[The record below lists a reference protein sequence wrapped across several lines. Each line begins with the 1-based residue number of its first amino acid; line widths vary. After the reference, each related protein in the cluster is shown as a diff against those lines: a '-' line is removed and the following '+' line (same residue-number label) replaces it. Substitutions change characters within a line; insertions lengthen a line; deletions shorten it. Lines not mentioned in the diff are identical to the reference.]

1 MTSRLLDN
9 PIWSSLTTEQAHL
22 SRGTGLGKRYE
33 ADVAPFAA
41 VETSDER
48 LSDEVARIV
57 SRDECV
63 YFVGVPP
70 ALDERWTVLASSRI
84 VQMVWQSEPRVLQS
98 SSEIVPLTA
107 RDNADMIALTTAVF
121 PGFFRSRTREMGAY
135 YGIRKG
141 PVLAAMAGERMHL
154 AGYQE
159 ISAVCTHPDFVG
171 RGHAAQLVTYVT
183 NLIRGRGAVPFLH
196 VSEAN
201 ARARELY
208 LRVGF
213 AERALLP
220 MWYVRRTDVAA

>member
-9 PIWSSLTTEQAHL
+9 PIWSSLTTEQAPL
-22 SRGTGLGKRYE
+22 SHGTALAKRYE

-41 VETSDER
+41 VGRSDER
-48 LSDEVARIV
+48 SSDDVARIV
-57 SRDECV
+57 APDECV

-70 ALDERWTVLASSRI
+70 ALDERWTVLTSSRI
-84 VQMVWQSEPRVLQS
+84 VQMVWSSEPREVPNP
-98 SSEIVPLTA
+98 SEIVPLTG
-107 RDNADMIALTTAVF
+107 RDNADMIALTSAVF
-121 PGFFRSRTREMGAY
+121 PGFFRPRTREMGAY

-154 AGYQE
+154 AGHQE

-171 RGHAAQLVTYVT
+171 RGHAAQLVIYVT
-183 NLIRGRGAVPFLH
+183 NLIRGRGVVPFLH
-196 VSEAN
+196 VGEAN

-213 AERALLP
+213 VERALLP
-220 MWYVRRTDVAA
+220 MWYVRRTGVAA